1 MNRVPRP
8 DEKMLLATFSGQK
21 PAVYNTLSRLIHEDL
36 GRRSKK
42 NHWIWYMYP
51 QSREAVRGTGA
62 NYEYTDVSTFYAVF
76 FSDDY
81 QTLFRKVNRKPLEW
95 FSEIDRMRVSH
106 FRAANADLVGPSTT
120 ETRGKF
126 TDCAK

>member
-1 MNRVPRP
+1 
-8 DEKMLLATFSGQK
+8 
-21 PAVYNTLSRLIHEDL
+21 
-36 GRRSKK
+36 
-42 NHWIWYMYP
+42 MYP
-51 QSREAVRGTGA
+51 QSREAVEGTGA
-62 NYEYTDVSTFYAVF
+62 HYEYTDISTFYAVF